1 MVRVLLTNGLV
12 ASGANIS
19 GELSERAGS
28 KQGLSMSNW
37 EKAHPNSMQ
46 LNGGNRAVVVTL
58 SQEAAQLLK
67 LVNAQE
73 QASAAG
79 TVPSVPWNT
88 SASR

>member
-1 MVRVLLTNGLV
+1 
-12 ASGANIS
+12 
-19 GELSERAGS
+19 
-28 KQGLSMSNW
+28 MSNW

-46 LNGGNRAVVVTL
+46 LNGGNKAVVVTL

-73 QASAAG
+73 QAAAAG